1 MRAIRRLL
9 CISFVLSSLVAPLR
23 AAVIGTVINIDGKA
37 ISGVKVSL
45 FAPEL
50 VTAQGP
56 RLLSAEPQ
64 RKPLITGTTDSTG
77 RFSLDVPKEQTV
89 VDLRFEAAGYAPSS
103 VRVVPDDDLGAVLLT
118 QAASVHR
125 TITANGKPVANA
137 TVILFGGG
145 AEYTTKTDAE
155 GHYTAPDPSKWA
167 ARIFLIHP
175 DYAIVEE
182 LTGPNG
188 TKKGP
193 DYSMTTGVAVTGRVV
208 AEDGQTPVGD
218 AQIVLDGWPAG
229 KSAADGTFTIAHARK
244 DWQIV
249 EARSGNRIAQR
260 ARATGAPA
268 ATGASATLK
277 LGKGA
282 TVSGSVVDLK
292 SKLPV
297 VGARVALS
305 PSGGRFV
312 GVRDAFADAI
322 TDAKGNFTIAPVAA
336 GAYDVRSSRPG
347 YAINGAQSLNL
358 KAADT
363 VQRPF
368 YATAHGRISGFV
380 IDDGQRPVAAAR
392 LTTRP
397 ATRNDRFAFVP
408 ARFGGGTE
416 AYSAP
421 DGHFVLRNVET
432 EADLQVDALK
442 RGYPDGKSPALKLAS
457 GERKTGLTITIPRGI
472 AVTGRVTDKDH
483 KPLSGV
489 GVAAVEAAA
498 DARGAGM
505 RRMIVSAQAGGR
517 SDETVRTGS
526 DGTFTIRVKEGT
538 YDLEFKR
545 EGYSARTMR
554 GTKVDAATKPLDVM
568 LNPGVEITGRVT
580 RGGAGVDGVSVRAIS
595 QDGFSVAVTGAD
607 GTFAITDL
615 TPGSMMLNASKQDSF
630 IQEMRMVT
638 APARDVVIDLPA
650 GGRITGHVVDKSTH
664 DPVTSFQAGVTTSR
678 SGGGMVVMMPPMQ
691 KQFTSDDGS
700 FVLEGIKPGTTQVVV
715 SAPGYTTAHVPNI
728 EVEDG
733 KTAPDVEVDV
743 ETGAKLTG
751 HVTDMSGTPLS
762 GVGVSS
768 NPMAG
773 GGGRVMRF
781 DGNASGGSTDPNGD
795 YTIDSLDPGELT
807 FTFTKNG
814 YIAQQKTVT
823 ITSGKDARLDAQLGS
838 GMSASGNVV
847 TDGGAPV
854 PDVTVR
860 AMSASEMDG
869 AHEGKTDA
877 SGMFTIDGL
886 APGHFTFTATK
897 AGFAPNTLRD
907 VDISS
912 SGPVHIV
919 MTSGGVITGHVNGLT
934 AQELDQ
940 ASVSASVS
948 GGSGG
953 GGAFLGGG
961 GGNLSSPVD
970 SGGNFRIEGA
980 PSGTVRVSARTGA
993 AFGGSSKNAAPK
1005 TVQLDP
1011 GGTAQVDI
1019 DFTSSTV
1026 IQGRITRNGM
1036 PISNAQVTFF
1046 PRGGTS
1052 MTNARTQSDGDGH
1065 YTLNGLDDGTYA
1077 VQVMDMALL
1086 TPFATQ
1092 YEVHGSGTFDVT
1104 IKAVSVR
1111 GHVVDAADSHP
1122 LSGANVDLRATG
1134 QTLGNLTAQTDT
1146 AGNFTIDNVAAGT
1159 YQISADKTSYG
1170 QDMRTI
1176 TIGDT
1181 PPEDIQFQLSSSDGI
1196 LIRGVDTRDNTP
1208 LTMNV
1213 VRVIDSQGNDVP
1225 PQGGFGSNEVVKL
1238 SLSPGVYQITV
1249 MARGYATQTL
1259 SMSSPSQQIIRFSPG
1274 GTLVLHSSAS
1284 TLVQARLIA
1293 SSGVPYGMNPMT
1305 QGIINL
1311 QPGATTLNNIP
1322 AGHYQLQ
1329 VLDNANRLTKTVE
1342 IDVLDGQQRDYN
1354 V

>member
-50 VTAQGP
+50 IAAQGQ

-64 RKPLITGTTDSTG
+64 RKPLITGTTDSSG

-89 VDLRFEAAGYAPSS
+89 VDMRFEAAGYAPSS

-118 QAASVHR
+118 QAASVR
-125 TITANGKPVANA
+125 GTITANGKPAANA
-137 TVILFGGG
+137 TVTLFGGG
-145 AEYTTKTDAE
+145 VEYTTKTDAE

-193 DYSMTTGVAVTGRVV
+193 DYSMTAGVTVTGRVV

-229 KSAADGTFTIAHARK
+229 KSVADGTFTIAHARK

-297 VGARVALS
+297 VGARIALS

-347 YAINGAQSLNL
+347 YAINGQSLNL

-442 RGYPDGKSPALKLAS
+442 RGYPDGKSPSLKLAS
-457 GERKTGLTITIPRGI
+457 GERKRGLTITIPRGI

-489 GVAAVEAAA
+489 GVEAVEAAA

-505 RRMIVSAQAGGR
+505 RRMIVNAQAGR

-607 GTFAITDL
+607 GAFTITDL
-615 TPGSMMLNASKQDSF
+615 TPGQMMLNASKQDSF
-630 IQEMRMVT
+630 IQEMRSVT
-638 APARDVVIDLPA
+638 APARDVVFDLPA
-650 GGRITGHVVDKSTH
+650 GGRITGHVVDKNTH

-700 FVLEGIKPGTTQVVV
+700 FVIEGIKPGTTQVVV
-715 SAPGYTTAHVPNI
+715 NAPGYTAAHVPNI

-743 ETGAKLTG
+743 ETGSKLTG
-751 HVTDMSGTPLS
+751 HVTDASGTPLA

-768 NPMAG
+768 NPMGG

-781 DGNASGGSTDPNGD
+781 DGNASGASTDPSGD

-838 GMSASGNVV
+838 GMSASGTVV

-860 AMSASEMDG
+860 AISASEMDG
-869 AHEGKTDA
+869 AHEGRTDA
-877 SGMFTIDGL
+877 GGAFTIDGL

-912 SGPVHIV
+912 SGPVRIV
-919 MTSGGVITGHVNGLT
+919 LSSGGVITGHVNGLT
-934 AQELDQ
+934 AQELNQ
-940 ASVSASVS
+940 ATVSATV
-948 GGSGG
+948 SGG
-953 GGAFLGGG
+953 GGGGGGLGGG
-961 GGNLSSPVD
+961 GGNLSTPVD
-970 SGGNFRIEGA
+970 FSGNFRIEGA
-980 PSGTVRVSARTGA
+980 PSGTVRVTARTGA
-993 AFGGSSKNAAPK
+993 MFGGTSKTATPK

-1019 DFTSSTV
+1019 DFISNTV
-1026 IQGRITRNGM
+1026 IQGRITRNGT
-1036 PISNAQVTFF
+1036 PISNAQVMFI

-1052 MTNARTQSDGDGH
+1052 QTTSSAPADGDGH
-1065 YTLNGLDDGTYA
+1065 YTLSGLDDGTYV
-1077 VQVMDMALL
+1077 VQVMDMELL
-1086 TPFATQ
+1086 TPFSTQ
-1092 YEVHGSGTFDVT
+1092 YQVHGSDTFDIT

-1111 GHVVDAADSHP
+1111 GHVIDATDSHP
-1122 LSGANVDLRATG
+1122 LNAANVEIRSTSQTPLGSRA
-1134 QTLGNLTAQTDT
+1134 AQTD
-1146 AGNFTIDNVAAGT
+1146 ASGNFTIDNVAAGT
-1159 YQISADKTSYG
+1159 YQITADKTSYG
-1170 QDMRTI
+1170 HDARTI
-1176 TIGDT
+1176 TIGDAA
-1181 PPEDIQFQLSSSDGI
+1181 PDDVQFQLSPSDGI
-1196 LIRGVDTRDNTP
+1196 TIRAVDTRDNTA
-1208 LTMNV
+1208 LTANV
-1213 VRVIDSQGNDVP
+1213 LRVVDSQGNDIP
-1225 PQGGFGSNEVVKL
+1225 SQSGFFGSNEITKL
-1238 SLSPGVYQITV
+1238 ALAPGVYQVTV

-1259 SMSSPSQQIIRFSPG
+1259 SMSSPSQQTVRFSPG

-1284 TLVQARLIA
+1284 TLVQARLVG